1 MSFKHLDLLDE
12 VSYDELPEN
21 VQIKVDNF
29 EKTLDEYEELDED
42 DDENEAEIRDL
53 ELKLESLDEGLF
65 NDLTSFIQSREKEK
79 ENQSQQQQGGNSDDN
94 NNGGDNNPPASDDT
108 PSWRF
113 W

>member
-1 MSFKHLDLLDE
+1 MSFKHLELLDE
-12 VSYDELPEN
+12 VSYEELPEN

-29 EKTLDEYEELDED
+29 EKTLEEYEELDED

-65 NDLTSFIQSREKEK
+65 NDISSYIEARKTE
-79 ENQSQQQQGGNSDDN
+79 QQQQHQQQSQEGDKSGESNKNDN
-94 NNGGDNNPPASDDT
+94 PVSEDK

>member
-29 EKTLDEYEELDED
+29 ENTLDQYEELDED
-42 DDENEAEIRDL
+42 DDNEAQIRDL

-65 NDLTSFIQSREKEK
+65 NDLTSYIQARSK
-79 ENQSQQQQGGNSDDN
+79 QQQQQQSQEGDKSGESDKN
-94 NNGGDNNPPASDDT
+94 DT
-108 PSWRF
+108 PVSEDKPSWRF

>member
-1 MSFKHLDLLDE
+1 MSFKHLALLDE
-12 VSYDELPEN
+12 VSYEELPETI
-21 VQIKVDNF
+21 QIKVDNF
-29 EKTLDEYEELDED
+29 DKTLDEYEEIDEE

-65 NDLTSFIQSREKEK
+65 NDLTSFIQAREKEK
-79 ENQSQQQQGGNSDDN
+79 EKQSQQQQGGNSDDN

>member
-1 MSFKHLDLLDE
+1 MSFKHLELLDE

-65 NDLTSFIQSREKEK
+65 NDLSTYIQSREK
-79 ENQSQQQQGGNSDDN
+79 QQQQSQNPKPDEGGQSNDEPVAEDK
-94 NNGGDNNPPASDDT
+94 